1 MIYMRRLYAILAAVI
16 LTACVQEVEHV
27 TVYELGCPESTQE
40 AGPEAAS
47 LGFKIYT
54 NGEYEGTVESDWLSV
69 AEFPGKSEFVTS
81 ADSLTLVFGHNE
93 GDTREGKVILTMETR
108 KVELKVVQKGD
119 LTREPEIFV
128 EKVDST
134 SSTLTFRFGE
144 GETAAE
150 MIARPYIFGLFRDE
164 ALTDTVVCHY
174 VAAGSSIWNKAVP
187 AFTFGGLESGTR
199 YYFHVSDTSSVTP
212 LTDST
217 FLAVCKSS
225 DVVSLSTTAFT
236 PVQTG
241 SGSVAAGSVILAE
254 DFSEIPWNGDE
265 LNAAAGFRSRN
276 VESFVAPS
284 GTRPEG
290 GFGNRGFEC
299 QLFDTTGFGVA
310 VQESRLAGWSAYPQK
325 GAADNRQKMVF
336 ARVGYLKM
344 GGYSYASDLVTP
356 ALSDIPAGMVAKVK
370 VDFRASRYSS
380 DSQAMVVAAVEGSEE
395 NNVFALTDTLSCKRF
410 DLNPVAGWNPYSVE
424 LTKVQPDTRI
434 LIGPDFEKVGTGN
447 GKSQHR
453 MFIDDIVVTLM
464 AVTDNGLVV
473 EAENIAATSSTLTF
487 SFGEGETDS
496 DKAGFT
502 YSFGLY
508 RDEALTDMVVCHKV
522 EGGHK
527 CWNSKAPK
535 FVFAGLESATGY
547 YFSALNE
554 DTGKRSETIYAA
566 TDAFNVVQVG
576 TVPVSEGAVILAE
589 DFSLIPWGGDYLA
602 SAAGFKASDVTAFAA
617 PSGNCPEGK
626 FDVAPYET
634 PLTHKD
640 GFGAA
645 VRGSR
650 LADWAVLEQEKSAGK
665 TLFAHAGYLKMGGY
679 SFVPNIVTPSLAGI
693 PDGKVANV
701 RVDFKA
707 SRYGT
712 DPVDIVVSAV
722 AGEAEV
728 SSSTSANNFTVSE
741 RTDVQLSLKEERGW
755 NPYSVEFD
763 NISNGERIL
772 IGPDFVKS
780 GRGNG
785 DSQHRMLLDDIVV
798 TVLELRDN
806 GMKVE
811 AEHIASSS
819 STLIFRFGE
828 GTDDKQK
835 RSYGYSFGL
844 YRDEAMTDLVV
855 RHSIPA
861 GSTLWYSSNA
871 PTFVF
876 AGLERNTE
884 YWFSVTNTSTGKS
897 LDTPLK
903 ASTTDFTLV
912 NTAVDQVE
920 PGTVILAEDFSEL
933 PWHGDYLHDAVGWI
947 SSDVSEYV
955 SPYGDCPS
963 GTYKNRDSED
973 QLYGGTLK
981 DASLGSRLADW
992 SILRQGDDNAGRV
1005 YAKSG
1010 HLKLGGGSWCADIV
1024 TPELQI
1030 PEDYIAKVRVDFK
1043 ASRYGSDPVASIV
1056 SAVGGTSTDNAF
1068 AVTSRK
1074 DVRFEL
1080 SGAAGWSPYSFE
1092 FENVRR
1098 GMRILIGPDFV
1109 TSGRGSG
1116 KSQHRMFLDDVK
1128 VTVVDIIKDIWKVDA
1143 SHTAAS
1149 SSTLTFKF
1157 GEGNAPKDYG
1167 YTFALYRDEALTDL
1181 VVSHSVP
1188 AGSSIWPSSGPAFT
1202 FGGLEQNTTYYFN
1215 ATNPETGN
1223 VSRTVAAKTD
1233 SFTVVEPDKLQS
1245 AGIGTVILAEDF
1257 SILCWNGDAL
1267 NTAAGW
1273 RSSDLSGF
1281 NSPSGDCSSSGTYG
1295 NSGYECPLFYA
1306 DGGLGGAVGDSRLSG
1321 WGMRIPSDAVNAQKS
1336 LISRVGYLK
1345 LGGYSYAPQIVTPEL
1360 SCIPEGK
1367 KARLKVEFLGA
1378 RYDADEAENLLVSA
1392 MKGTMGENHVFVPDR
1407 RNDVKMKMDISSPD
1421 LKQYSVELEADAA
1434 SRIVIGPDFETTGK
1448 GQGSSQYR
1456 MYIDEIV
1463 ITILEI
1469 SDIQ

>member
-108 KVELKVVQKGD
+108 KVELTVVQKGD

-290 GFGNRGFEC
+290 GFGNKGFEC

-356 ALSDIPAGMVAKVK
+356 ELSDIPAGMVAKVK

-424 LTKVQPDTRI
+424 FSKVQQDSRI

-453 MFIDDIVVTLM
+453 MF
-464 AVTDNGLVV
+464 
-473 EAENIAATSSTLTF
+473 
-487 SFGEGETDS
+487 
-496 DKAGFT
+496 
-502 YSFGLY
+502 
-508 RDEALTDMVVCHKV
+508 
-522 EGGHK
+522 
-527 CWNSKAPK
+527 
-535 FVFAGLESATGY
+535 
-547 YFSALNE
+547 
-554 DTGKRSETIYAA
+554 
-566 TDAFNVVQVG
+566 
-576 TVPVSEGAVILAE
+576 
-589 DFSLIPWGGDYLA
+589 
-602 SAAGFKASDVTAFAA
+602 
-617 PSGNCPEGK
+617 
-626 FDVAPYET
+626 
-634 PLTHKD
+634 
-640 GFGAA
+640 
-645 VRGSR
+645 
-650 LADWAVLEQEKSAGK
+650 
-665 TLFAHAGYLKMGGY
+665 
-679 SFVPNIVTPSLAGI
+679 
-693 PDGKVANV
+693 
-701 RVDFKA
+701 
-707 SRYGT
+707 
-712 DPVDIVVSAV
+712 
-722 AGEAEV
+722 
-728 SSSTSANNFTVSE
+728 
-741 RTDVQLSLKEERGW
+741 
-755 NPYSVEFD
+755 
-763 NISNGERIL
+763 
-772 IGPDFVKS
+772 
-780 GRGNG
+780 
-785 DSQHRMLLDDIVV
+785 LDDVVV
-798 TVLELRDN
+798 TVLEVKDN

-861 GSTLWYSSNA
+861 GSTLWYDKNA

-920 PGTVILAEDFSEL
+920 PGTVILAEDFSVL

-955 SPYGDCPS
+955 SPSGDCPS

-1068 AVTSRK
+1068 AVTSRE

-1098 GMRILIGPDFV
+1098 GTRILIGPDFV

-1116 KSQHRMFLDDVK
+1116 KSQHRMFLDAVK

-1188 AGSSIWPSSGPAFT
+1188 AGSAIWPSSGPAFT
-1202 FGGLEQNTTYYFN
+1202 FGGLEQNTTYYFH

-1378 RYDADEAENLLVSA
+1378 RYDADEAENVLVSA

-1434 SRIVIGPDFETTGK
+1434 ARIVIGPDFETTGK

>member
-174 VAAGSSIWNKAVP
+174 VAAGSSIWNKTVP

-276 VESFVAPS
+276 VESFAAPS

-424 LTKVQPDTRI
+424 FSKVQQDSRI

-453 MFIDDIVVTLM
+453 MF
-464 AVTDNGLVV
+464 
-473 EAENIAATSSTLTF
+473 
-487 SFGEGETDS
+487 
-496 DKAGFT
+496 
-502 YSFGLY
+502 
-508 RDEALTDMVVCHKV
+508 
-522 EGGHK
+522 
-527 CWNSKAPK
+527 
-535 FVFAGLESATGY
+535 
-547 YFSALNE
+547 
-554 DTGKRSETIYAA
+554 
-566 TDAFNVVQVG
+566 
-576 TVPVSEGAVILAE
+576 
-589 DFSLIPWGGDYLA
+589 
-602 SAAGFKASDVTAFAA
+602 
-617 PSGNCPEGK
+617 
-626 FDVAPYET
+626 
-634 PLTHKD
+634 
-640 GFGAA
+640 
-645 VRGSR
+645 
-650 LADWAVLEQEKSAGK
+650 
-665 TLFAHAGYLKMGGY
+665 
-679 SFVPNIVTPSLAGI
+679 
-693 PDGKVANV
+693 
-701 RVDFKA
+701 
-707 SRYGT
+707 
-712 DPVDIVVSAV
+712 
-722 AGEAEV
+722 
-728 SSSTSANNFTVSE
+728 
-741 RTDVQLSLKEERGW
+741 
-755 NPYSVEFD
+755 
-763 NISNGERIL
+763 
-772 IGPDFVKS
+772 
-780 GRGNG
+780 
-785 DSQHRMLLDDIVV
+785 LDDVVV
-798 TVLELRDN
+798 TVLEVKDN

-897 LDTPLK
+897 LETPLK
-903 ASTTDFTLV
+903 VSTTDFTLV
-912 NTAVDQVE
+912 NTAGNQVE

-933 PWHGDYLHDAVGWI
+933 PWHGDYLHNAVGWI

-955 SPYGDCPS
+955 SPSGDCPS

-1056 SAVGGTSTDNAF
+1056 SAVGGKSTDNAF
-1068 AVTSRK
+1068 AVTSRE

-1098 GMRILIGPDFV
+1098 GARILIGPDFV

-1157 GEGNAPKDYG
+1157 GEGNAPMNYG

-1188 AGSSIWPSSGPAFT
+1188 AGSAIWPSSGPAFT
-1202 FGGLEQNTTYYFN
+1202 FGGLEQNTTYYFR

-1223 VSRTVAAKTD
+1223 ISRTVAATTD
-1233 SFTVVEPDKLQS
+1233 SFTVVEPGNVSS
-1245 AGIGTVILAEDF
+1245 AGVGTVILAEDF

-1281 NSPSGDCSSSGTYG
+1281 NAPSGDCSSSGTYG
-1295 NSGYECPLFYA
+1295 NSSYECPLFYA
-1306 DGGLGGAVGDSRLSG
+1306 DGGLGAATDGSRLSG

-1345 LGGYSYAPQIVTPEL
+1345 LGGYYYASQIVTPEL

-1367 KARLKVEFLGA
+1367 KAKLKVEFLGA
-1378 RYDADEAENLLVSA
+1378 RYDADEAENVLVSA

-1434 SRIVIGPDFETTGK
+1434 SRIVIGPDFETAGK
-1448 GQGSSQYR
+1448 GLGEKNIQYR

-1469 SDIQ
+1469 SDIL

>member
-1 MIYMRRLYAILAAVI
+1 MRRLYAILAAVI

-290 GFGNRGFEC
+290 GFGNKGFEC

-356 ALSDIPAGMVAKVK
+356 ELSDIPAGMVAKVK

-424 LTKVQPDTRI
+424 FSKVQQDSRI

-453 MFIDDIVVTLM
+453 MF
-464 AVTDNGLVV
+464 
-473 EAENIAATSSTLTF
+473 
-487 SFGEGETDS
+487 
-496 DKAGFT
+496 
-502 YSFGLY
+502 
-508 RDEALTDMVVCHKV
+508 
-522 EGGHK
+522 
-527 CWNSKAPK
+527 
-535 FVFAGLESATGY
+535 
-547 YFSALNE
+547 
-554 DTGKRSETIYAA
+554 
-566 TDAFNVVQVG
+566 
-576 TVPVSEGAVILAE
+576 
-589 DFSLIPWGGDYLA
+589 
-602 SAAGFKASDVTAFAA
+602 
-617 PSGNCPEGK
+617 
-626 FDVAPYET
+626 
-634 PLTHKD
+634 
-640 GFGAA
+640 
-645 VRGSR
+645 
-650 LADWAVLEQEKSAGK
+650 
-665 TLFAHAGYLKMGGY
+665 
-679 SFVPNIVTPSLAGI
+679 
-693 PDGKVANV
+693 
-701 RVDFKA
+701 
-707 SRYGT
+707 
-712 DPVDIVVSAV
+712 
-722 AGEAEV
+722 
-728 SSSTSANNFTVSE
+728 
-741 RTDVQLSLKEERGW
+741 
-755 NPYSVEFD
+755 
-763 NISNGERIL
+763 
-772 IGPDFVKS
+772 
-780 GRGNG
+780 
-785 DSQHRMLLDDIVV
+785 LDDVVV
-798 TVLELRDN
+798 TVLEVKDN

-828 GTDDKQK
+828 GIDDEQK
-835 RSYGYSFGL
+835 RSFGYSFGL

-861 GSTLWYSSNA
+861 GSKLWYDKNA

-884 YWFSVTNTSTGKS
+884 YWFSVTNTTTGKS
-897 LDTPLK
+897 LETPLK
-903 ASTTDFTLV
+903 VSTTDFTLV
-912 NTAVDQVE
+912 NTAGNQVE

-933 PWHGDYLHDAVGWI
+933 PWHGDYLHNAVGWI

-955 SPYGDCPS
+955 SPSGDCPS

-992 SILRQGDDNAGRV
+992 SILRQGKDNAGRV

-1010 HLKLGGGSWCADIV
+1010 HLKLGGGSWCANIV
-1024 TPELQI
+1024 TSELQV
-1030 PEDYIAKVRVDFK
+1030 PEDYITKVRVDFR

-1068 AVTSRK
+1068 AVTSRE

-1098 GMRILIGPDFV
+1098 GARILIGPDFE
-1109 TSGRGSG
+1109 TSGKGSG

-1128 VTVVDIIKDIWKVDA
+1128 VTVVDMIKDIWKVDA

-1157 GEGNAPKDYG
+1157 GEGNAPMNYG

-1188 AGSSIWPSSGPAFT
+1188 AGSSIWTEAAPTFT
-1202 FGGLEQNTTYYFN
+1202 FGGLEQNTTYYFH

-1223 VSRTVAAKTD
+1223 VSRTVAATTD

-1245 AGIGTVILAEDF
+1245 VGIGTVILAEDF
-1257 SILCWNGDAL
+1257 SMLCWNGDAL
-1267 NTAAGW
+1267 NKAAGW

-1281 NSPSGDCSSSGTYG
+1281 NAPSGDCSSSGTYG
-1295 NSGYECPLFYA
+1295 DSIYECPLFYA
-1306 DGGLGGAVGDSRLSG
+1306 DGGLGGAVGGSRLSG
-1321 WGMRIPSDAVNAQKS
+1321 WGMRIPSDAVKAQKS

-1392 MKGTMGENHVFVPDR
+1392 MKGAMGENHVFVPDR